1 MIKHIITIAALGLA
15 FGLRL
20 QAQPAFSGGFRA
32 GMTFGTIKGPSEKDA
47 QGKDLEKFA
56 YSTGL
61 HVGATF
67 NYKLTSM
74 MGVRG
79 EILYAQRGMNYEYEG
94 PSYWIFSAATS
105 APVVAGGTRT
115 MRMDV
120 TNSYLEVPLSIF
132 LKIDRLELSAG
143 ASGGLLVGSRAFG
156 ELTFG
161 RQNVPGAPIEP
172 FTVNLEFDY
181 LKNGYLQTMGNQT
194 ISRTVGGR
202 QVAIPQT
209 IGAYYEA
216 IDNGEKLYHKLDFGL
231 TGGLSFY
238 LSKSLFVGGRIY
250 HSLSDVTNEQQDLLK
265 FALNPDLSYATLNH
279 KDRNLVWYL
288 SLGFN
293 L

>member
-1 MIKHIITIAALGLA
+1 MIKHIATIALVLAIGLH
-15 FGLRL
+15 L
-20 QAQPAFSGGFRA
+20 QAQSAFSGGFRA
-32 GMTFGTIKGPSEKDA
+32 GMTFATMKGPAEKDA
-47 QGKDLEKFA
+47 QDKELEKFA

-61 HVGATF
+61 HIGATF
-67 NYKLTSM
+67 NYKFTNT
-74 MGVRG
+74 MGMRG
-79 EILYAQRGMNYEYEG
+79 ELLYAQRGMNYEYEG
-94 PSYWIFSAATS
+94 PSYWTFRPATG
-105 APVVAGGTRT
+105 APIVAGGTRT

-120 TNSYLEVPLSIF
+120 TNSYLEVPLTVF
-132 LKIDRLELSAG
+132 LKIDRVELSAG

-181 LKNGYLQTMGNQT
+181 LKNEYLQTFGNQT

-216 IDNGEKLYHKLDFGL
+216 IDNGETLYRRLDFGL

-238 LSKSLFVGGRIY
+238 LSKSLFVGGRVFY
-250 HSLSDVTNEQQDLLK
+250 GLSDITNERQDLSK

-279 KDRNLVWYL
+279 NDRNLVWYL
-288 SLGFN
+288 SLGFS